1 MAPPALTTIAPT
13 TVVTSGQDMY
23 FGKNFSIQNSTSKGV
38 NLGNLQLVNNS
49 TISTT
54 SLNVNNQS
62 GNSKLTIN
70 STGDI
75 NTSGYINTD
84 STLEVT
90 GATILKST
98 LAVTNTVN
106 IGNGHVIMNPSGE
119 VTTVFTNYIAPA
131 SASDTISILTSN
143 LATTSST
150 SQDLVTQTY
159 VDNQI
164 WNQTARI
171 NAILSGTHE
180 NLDNFKK
187 VYELVSQITGDSSTV
202 DVLTNIQTSY
212 GTLETITGA
221 IETNMSEIVA
231 YAYNTVLVNC
241 TQSIWADE
249 CQPLPIPYTVPLVED
264 GWYFKNLNV
273 GNKINWYL
281 PTNGP
286 NMTIGSI
293 QNMYLNMYAVN
304 SVSMPFIVIYTKGKP
319 SPAINK
325 WGGAVNAS
333 ICYTFG
339 STSATSNTGYCLHTN
354 SIPINVYNKTLLGYN
369 GITTRNS
376 TNWSDPNPNILQT
389 IDSTMV
395 SPDDKI
401 FAISIQS
408 NSGAAVGNAEFVI
421 QSLNIQLKTGTTQ
434 FLFQNSSVITQYL
447 MNSLYQKN
455 SDLSPFPN
463 PSFAAKQNGYLQS
476 YISANNL

>member
-293 QNMYLNMYAVN
+293 QNMYLNM
-304 SVSMPFIVIYTKGKP
+304 
-319 SPAINK
+319 
-325 WGGAVNAS
+325 
-333 ICYTFG
+333 
-339 STSATSNTGYCLHTN
+339 
-354 SIPINVYNKTLLGYN
+354 
-369 GITTRNS
+369 
-376 TNWSDPNPNILQT
+376 
-389 IDSTMV
+389 
-395 SPDDKI
+395 
-401 FAISIQS
+401 
-408 NSGAAVGNAEFVI
+408 
-421 QSLNIQLKTGTTQ
+421 
-434 FLFQNSSVITQYL
+434 
-447 MNSLYQKN
+447 QK
-455 SDLSPFPN
+455 
-463 PSFAAKQNGYLQS
+463 
-476 YISANNL
+476 